1 MAIFCSKCNFKNANQ
16 AKFCQGCGEKL
27 IATETDGTL
36 MAGVILNNRYEIKR
50 LVKTGGFGSVYKGL
64 DRTNNSI
71 CAVKEMLKSS
81 CDTPEEQEY
90 LDVRFKREQ
99 EIFYG
104 LSHPNLA
111 ISKDAFIE
119 NNRYYLIM
127 DYIEGKDLYM
137 IMTEDYQ
144 GNGIPEA
151 IVIEWA
157 KQILDALDY
166 LHNQSPPVIYRD
178 LKPENVMLRDSDR
191 KIMIVDM
198 GLARTVTPG
207 LTMTAIGTP
216 QYAPEELFAG
226 KPEPRTD
233 IYSLGATMHCLLT
246 GIVPVNFFYFE
257 RLRNINK
264 NVSEDIERIVARA
277 VERYPEDRYE
287 HVRAMI
293 EDLDRCYEKLC
304 PEKLPEK
311 PLSPVKPLEEP
322 VKEDEI
328 IQKINRFSEDKMR
341 RKKITPYCGH
351 RTYEGERRVFL
362 NNDTTACH
370 KEIFIWFTDEMV
382 AEKKQIVS
390 TVELTSMYDYECFDI
405 YRDASGYKFEQ
416 SSRTFNSLE
425 EIETYIVEVVFA
437 GEEGIINIIYY

>member
-1 MAIFCSKCNFKNANQ
+1 MAIFCNKCNYKNANQ

-27 IATETDGTL
+27 VATETDGTL

-50 LVKTGGFGSVYKGL
+50 LVKTGGFGSVYEGV
-64 DRTNNSI
+64 DRTNNRI
-71 CAVKEMLKSS
+71 CAVKEMIRNA
-81 CDTPEEQEY
+81 CNTPEEQQY
-90 LDVRFKREQ
+90 LDIRFKREK
-99 EIFYG
+99 EIFHN
-104 LSHPNLA
+104 LFHPNLA

-119 NNRYYLIM
+119 NNRYYLVM

-144 GNGIPEA
+144 GKGIPEA
-151 IVIEWA
+151 LVIEWT

-166 LHNQSPPVIYRD
+166 LHNQSPPLIYRD
-178 LKPENVMLRDSDR
+178 LKPENVMLRDSDN
-191 KIMIVDM
+191 KIIIVDM
-198 GLARTVTPG
+198 GLARTITPG

-257 RLRNINK
+257 PLRNINK
-264 NVSEDIERIVARA
+264 NISEELERIVARA

-287 HVRAMI
+287 NARAMR
-293 EDLDRCYEKLC
+293 EELDRYSEKLC
-304 PEKLPEK
+304 FEHENPLASAQSGEKSLEK
-311 PLSPVKPLEEP
+311 
-322 VKEDEI
+322 DNI
-328 IQKINRFSEDKMR
+328 IQKINRFSEDKSM
-341 RKKITPYCGH
+341 RKKIIPYSKH

-362 NNDTTACH
+362 NTDKTAVH
-370 KEIFIWFTDEMV
+370 KEIFIWFTDEML
-382 AEKKQIVS
+382 AEKKQIVA

-405 YRDASGYKFEQ
+405 YRDASGYNFEQ
-416 SSRTFNSLE
+416 SSRKFNSME